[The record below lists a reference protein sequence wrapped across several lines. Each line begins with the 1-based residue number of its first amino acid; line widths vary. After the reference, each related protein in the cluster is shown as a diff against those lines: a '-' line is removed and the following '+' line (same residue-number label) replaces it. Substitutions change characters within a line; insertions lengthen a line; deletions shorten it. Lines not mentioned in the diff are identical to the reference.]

1 MSRTPR
7 SKNSKS
13 QNATVEELEVADA
26 AHFMGYELARCTG
39 GYVLCRKYGSQ
50 YEVIKAPTLK
60 DVTEQLKH

>member
-1 MSRTPR
+1 MST
-7 SKNSKS
+7 
-13 QNATVEELEVADA
+13 NATIEELEIADA

-60 DVTEQLKH
+60 DVTEHLKH